1 MEAALRD
8 QIVTAINLLGGAVS
22 HLRGFHHQD
31 PPMKPCDVCGN
42 EVTQRWRLSTQSRMP
57 HDPSRHTANNAALEL
72 LQTKVCDRL
81 CTDEP
86 ATVNRERTT
95 DAGFVRR
102 CLQRHLH
109 RNVAAYACYKC
120 VLPAIR
126 EASCIAAETQSV
138 GQYTRPT
145 TREVDLTNYHAIC
158 RGDIR
163 ATNTILETPQTR
175 IEATDLDPWGRHK
188 ARGTVL
194 LDATGKVGIVV
205 TRVPVPP
212 SGTIRAYVRMVG
224 AITTTKLRVPADI
237 WDVDKCLAWSD
248 EEVEQATVRLDIHTD
263 GQRTRRLLWI
273 PSEGVHTAGESS
285 KATVTCTE
293 FVNQK
298 RRSHALQQL
307 TQQPESNT
315 LSRKRAPSRLKVPAE
330 TPSNEPVVPKRSRPA
345 DPVQDPDPAE
355 SSVARPKGS
364 AGAELLLAAAAT
376 GQTAS
381 EMMGEEETLDES
393 DVGRIGNLS
402 TTTEAPRKKR
412 PNRRPSKNS
421 RQKQHETT
429 SKKHAGK
436 RPRKLPS

>member
-1 MEAALRD
+1 
-8 QIVTAINLLGGAVS
+8 
-22 HLRGFHHQD
+22 
-31 PPMKPCDVCGN
+31 MKPCDVCGN

-126 EASCIAAETQSV
+126 EASCIAAETQTV

-163 ATNTILETPQTR
+163 ATNTILETPQIR

-263 GQRTRRLLWI
+263 GQRIRRLLWI
-273 PSEGVHTAGESS
+273 PSDGVHTAGESS

-298 RRSHALQQL
+298 RRSLTLQQL
-307 TQQPESNT
+307 TQQPESGT
-315 LSRKRAPSRLKVPAE
+315 LSRKRAPHRSKDPVE
-330 TPSNEPVVPKRSRPA
+330 TPRNDPIEPKRSRPA
-345 DPVQDPDPAE
+345 DNERDPDPAE
-355 SSVARPKGS
+355 SNVARPTGS
-364 AGAELLLAAAAT
+364 A
-376 GQTAS
+376 
-381 EMMGEEETLDES
+381 
-393 DVGRIGNLS
+393 
-402 TTTEAPRKKR
+402 KKR
-412 PNRRPSKNS
+412 NPVRGLR
-421 RQKQHETT
+421 
-429 SKKHAGK
+429 
-436 RPRKLPS
+436 

>member
-1 MEAALRD
+1 
-8 QIVTAINLLGGAVS
+8 
-22 HLRGFHHQD
+22 
-31 PPMKPCDVCGN
+31 MKPCDVCGN

-57 HDPSRHTANNAALEL
+57 HDPSRHTANNAAWEV
-72 LQTKVCDRL
+72 LQTTVCDRL

-95 DAGFVRR
+95 DAGFVRK

-109 RNVAAYACYKC
+109 GNVAAYACYKC
-120 VLPAIR
+120 ALPAIR

-175 IEATDLDPWGRHK
+175 IEATDLDPWGRQK

-293 FVNQK
+293 LVNQK

-315 LSRKRAPSRLKVPAE
+315 SSRKRAPSRLKVPAE

-355 SSVARPKGS
+355 SSVARPTGS
-364 AGAELLLAAAAT
+364 AGAALLLVAAAV
-376 GQTAS
+376 QDV
-381 EMMGEEETLDES
+381 DES
-393 DVGRIGNLS
+393 TDEMGTPETREGR
-402 TTTEAPRKKR
+402 
-412 PNRRPSKNS
+412 
-421 RQKQHETT
+421 
-429 SKKHAGK
+429 
-436 RPRKLPS
+436 